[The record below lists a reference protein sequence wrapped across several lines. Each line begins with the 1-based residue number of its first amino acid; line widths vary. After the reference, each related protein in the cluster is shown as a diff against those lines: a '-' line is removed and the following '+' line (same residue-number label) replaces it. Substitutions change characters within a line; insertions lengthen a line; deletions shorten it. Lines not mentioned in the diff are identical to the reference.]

1 MRAAL
6 VLLVACGGP
15 PAPHPAPI
23 ANVATH
29 SCGEAAERLEH
40 ATRDL
45 REPEVS
51 ILAAMR
57 TRCIDDRWPSAAVDC
72 FAQMTPDDLGT
83 CAGKLA
89 TEQREAM
96 FGAFNGSVAAAVTK
110 LRALHV
116 GIPDCD
122 KLIAAFVTV
131 LTCDKVAFETRVEL
145 GNETADF
152 WSLPAKLPPDATSR
166 MAAACSQS
174 LVELRARIGE
184 SGCMP

>member
-1 MRAAL
+1 
-6 VLLVACGGP
+6 
-15 PAPHPAPI
+15 
-23 ANVATH
+23 
-29 SCGEAAERLEH
+29 
-40 ATRDL
+40 
-45 REPEVS
+45 
-51 ILAAMR
+51 
-57 TRCIDDRWPSAAVDC
+57 
-72 FAQMTPDDLGT
+72 
-83 CAGKLA
+83 
-89 TEQREAM
+89 M